1 MLKFC
6 YERKGAIS
14 VFLTM
19 ILLPVLLLGGLT
31 TDAARIYGSKVVISD
46 AGEMAMNAG
55 LAQYEDRL
63 HDEYGLLVMAK
74 DPESM
79 EAELGSYFEKSLNGK
94 GIPGAED
101 YGKVLDLVS
110 RQFDAINLEGSQI
123 YQSEAERQQIIE
135 YMKYRAPVCL
145 TELVLEKLDKLKDEL
160 KNTKE
165 VMEAVE
171 AQMDFGEKMEA
182 CQEAME
188 DAKLALDKLND
199 LVEGYPNQN
208 QIETELN
215 ATWED
220 YTIRVAR
227 CLLMLSA
234 ISHYTKADE
243 RGDAE
248 ASAKSY
254 IGAAAGVGS
263 GQPADDSGRFES
275 YLSCMY
281 YQAGEGKAGGLDKVL
296 KEHAKQ
302 EPDEESS
309 EYAAWKERMD
319 ELDELSE
326 DYSKAK
332 KSVEGYPN
340 ELRSIANSLI
350 TTHTDTLHDY
360 RDRAIEGM
368 KLAEEAYEKLETV
381 QKKLKEA
388 GEKWQVWSDRTE
400 EAGEGA
406 GDMKESVN
414 DYGKFFAEG
423 NPANDQNNLGLL
435 MEAVK
440 SNQIYFN
447 EMRDILNE
455 EQFFGLSIASRDRDM
470 QYKTGMGRADGVMG
484 ADVDQFSQIEDR
496 RQQEFVP
503 NYRHTTI
510 STSCPMER
518 IRNYDFYERLRE
530 YCNTESEDEGK
541 KNEVNGQLDQSKEA
555 GEAAASEEGY
565 PDYKWEMT
573 SSMPSVAL
581 GLVAAEDESAKAT
594 GLDGNV
600 NDKKGRKSAL
610 SSFKSSIQQASEYL
624 ESLTDFESFVKKNL
638 ENLYIAEYSM
648 QLFSY
653 YTVDKE
659 DGSARDAEDIIGISG
674 YKLSEHKPYKAEVEY
689 ILWGNTSSATNVRC
703 TVALIFAMRM
713 LFNSIFAFTNGK
725 IVGAAKEAAAAIA
738 GAAPYLI
745 PVVQVIVQL
754 AYAGI
759 ETANDMSKI
768 KNGYAVTI
776 VKSEESWTLFPFY
789 GDNTSEVAMD
799 YSEYLR
805 IFLNV
810 NMLLGK
816 GDIKLARIA
825 DCIQVN
831 TDFDILKGYTM
842 LAVEAKVAVKTTFMK
857 KVSDLTSSGWNQP
870 GNSYDVTYQSILG
883 Y

>member
-6 YERKGAIS
+6 YEKKGAIS
-14 VFLTM
+14 VFLTL

-55 LAQYEDRL
+55 LAQYENRL

-79 EAELGSYFEKSLNGK
+79 ESELKSYFEKSLNGT
-94 GIPGAED
+94 GVPGAES
-101 YGKVLDLVS
+101 YGRILDLVS

-123 YQSEAERQQIIE
+123 YRSEPERQQIIE
-135 YMKYRAPVCL
+135 YMKYRAPICL
-145 TELVLEKLDKLKDEL
+145 TELVLEKLDMLRD
-160 KNTKE
+160 TKK
-165 VMEAVE
+165 MTEAME
-171 AQMDFGEKMEA
+171 AQMDFGEAMEE
-182 CQEAME
+182 CQDAME
-188 DAKLALDKLND
+188 DAKTALDKLNN
-199 LVEGYPNQN
+199 LINGYPTQE
-208 QIETELN
+208 QIETELE
-215 ATWED
+215 TTEQE

-234 ISHYTKADE
+234 ISHYKKADD

-254 IGAAAGVGS
+254 IGAAGGVVS
-263 GQPADDSGRFES
+263 EQPADDSGRFES
-275 YLSCMY
+275 YMACMY
-281 YQAGEGKAGGLDKVL
+281 YQAGEGKAGGLNKVL
-296 KEHAKQ
+296 EEWEEQ

-309 EYAAWKERMD
+309 EYSDWKKRMD
-319 ELDELSE
+319 ELEELST

-340 ELRSIANSLI
+340 ELRSIANSII
-350 TTHTDTLHDY
+350 TTHTNTLHDY
-360 RDRAIEGM
+360 RDRAAEGE
-368 KLAEEAYEKLETV
+368 KLSQEAYSKLEKV
-381 QKKLKEA
+381 KKKL
-388 GEKWQVWSDRTE
+388 E
-400 EAGEGA
+400 EAGQKWQNWSNKTDALGEKA
-406 GDMKESVN
+406 GDMKKSVD
-414 DYGKFFAEG
+414 DYGRFFAEG
-423 NPANDQNNLGLL
+423 DSANDMNNLGLL

-440 SNQIYFN
+440 TNHLYFG
-447 EMRDILNE
+447 EMKDILNE
-455 EQFFGLSIASRDRDM
+455 EKFFGLSIASRDRDT
-470 QYKTGMGRADGVMG
+470 QYKTGLSHADGVINEEI
-484 ADVDQFSQIEDR
+484 DQFSYIEDR

-503 NYRHTTI
+503 NYQHTTI
-510 STSCPMER
+510 STAYVMER
-518 IRNYDFYERLRE
+518 IYNYPFYERLRE
-530 YCNTESEDEGK
+530 YCNTASEDEGK

-555 GEAAASEEGY
+555 GNKAASEDGY
-565 PDYKWEMT
+565 PTYQWEMNAT
-573 SSMPSVAL
+573 MPSVAL
-581 GLVAAEDESAKAT
+581 GLVVSEDSDSKVT

-600 NDKKGRKSAL
+600 NDKNGRKNAI
-610 SSFKSSIQQASEYL
+610 SSFKSSIQEA
-624 ESLTDFESFVKKNL
+624 TSFLNALDEIIAKNL

-659 DGSARDAEDIIGISG
+659 DGNARNAEDIIGISG
-674 YKLSEHKPYKAEVEY
+674 YKLSEHKPYRAEVEY
-689 ILWGNTSSATNVRC
+689 ILWGNTSSAANIRC
-703 TVALIFAMRM
+703 TVTMIFAVRM
-713 LFNSIFAFTNGK
+713 LFNSLFAFTN
-725 IVGAAKEAAAAIA
+725 AKVVQSATEAATLIA

-745 PVVQVIVQL
+745 PVVQVIIQL

-759 ETANDMSKI
+759 ETANDMDKL
-768 KNGYAVTI
+768 KNGYGVTI
-776 VKSEESWTLFPFY
+776 IKSDSSWATFPFNR
-789 GDNTSEVAMD
+789 DNTSGVTMD

-805 IFLNV
+805 LFLNI
-810 NMLLGK
+810 NMLAGK
-816 GDIKLARIA
+816 SNIKLARIA

-857 KVSDLTSSGWNQP
+857 KVSDLTSGGWNQS

>member
-1 MLKFC
+1 M
-6 YERKGAIS
+6 
-14 VFLTM
+14 
-19 ILLPVLLLGGLT
+19 
-31 TDAARIYGSKVVISD
+31 
-46 AGEMAMNAG
+46 
-55 LAQYEDRL
+55 Q
-63 HDEYGLLVMAK
+63 
-74 DPESM
+74 
-79 EAELGSYFEKSLNGK
+79 
-94 GIPGAED
+94 
-101 YGKVLDLVS
+101 
-110 RQFDAINLEGSQI
+110 
-123 YQSEAERQQIIE
+123 
-135 YMKYRAPVCL
+135 
-145 TELVLEKLDKLKDEL
+145 
-160 KNTKE
+160 KE
-165 VMEAVE
+165 
-171 AQMDFGEKMEA
+171 
-182 CQEAME
+182 
-188 DAKLALDKLND
+188 
-199 LVEGYPNQN
+199 
-208 QIETELN
+208 
-215 ATWED
+215 
-220 YTIRVAR
+220 
-227 CLLMLSA
+227 
-234 ISHYTKADE
+234 
-243 RGDAE
+243 
-248 ASAKSY
+248 
-254 IGAAAGVGS
+254 
-263 GQPADDSGRFES
+263 
-275 YLSCMY
+275 
-281 YQAGEGKAGGLDKVL
+281 
-296 KEHAKQ
+296 
-302 EPDEESS
+302 
-309 EYAAWKERMD
+309 
-319 ELDELSE
+319 
-326 DYSKAK
+326 
-332 KSVEGYPN
+332 
-340 ELRSIANSLI
+340 
-350 TTHTDTLHDY
+350 
-360 RDRAIEGM
+360 
-368 KLAEEAYEKLETV
+368 
-381 QKKLKEA
+381 LKEA
-388 GEKWQVWSDRTE
+388 GEKWQTWSDKTE
-400 EAGEGA
+400 AAGEKA
-406 GDMKESVN
+406 GDMKESVK

-455 EQFFGLSIASRDRDM
+455 EQFFGLSIASRDRDT
-470 QYKTGMGRADGVMG
+470 QYKTGMSRADGVMG

-518 IRNYDFYERLRE
+518 IYNYDFYERLRE
-530 YCNTESEDEGK
+530 YCNTASEDEGK

-565 PDYKWEMT
+565 PDYKWEMNA
-573 SSMPSVAL
+573 SMPSVAL
-581 GLVAAEDESAKAT
+581 GLVSAEDESAKAT

-610 SSFKSSIQQASEYL
+610 SSFKSSIQQAS
-624 ESLTDFESFVKKNL
+624 SFLNALDRLLADNL

-659 DGSARDAEDIIGISG
+659 NGSARNAEDIIGISG

-703 TVALIFAMRM
+703 TVATIFAIRM
-713 LFNSIFAFTNGK
+713 LFNSLFAFTNQK
-725 IVGAAKEAAAAIA
+725 IATTAKATAAAIA

-776 VKSEESWTLFPFY
+776 IKSDKSWATFPFN
-789 GDNTSEVAMD
+789 GNNTLEFGMD

-805 IFLNV
+805 LFLNI
-810 NMLLGK
+810 NMLAGK
-816 GDIKLARIA
+816 GDVKLARIA

-857 KVSDLTSSGWNQP
+857 KVSDLTSGGWNQP

>member
-6 YERKGAIS
+6 YEKKGAIS

-63 HDEYGLLVMAK
+63 HDEYGLLVMTEA
-74 DPESM
+74 PESM
-79 EAELGSYFEKSLNGK
+79 ESELKSYFEKSLNGT
-94 GIPGAED
+94 GIAGAEN
-101 YGKVLDLVS
+101 YGRVLDLVS

-123 YQSEAERQQIIE
+123 YRSEPERQQIIE

-145 TELVLEKLDKLKDEL
+145 TELILEKLDMLKD
-160 KNTKE
+160 TKK
-165 VMEAVE
+165 MTEAME
-171 AQMDFGEKMEA
+171 AQMDFGEKMEE
-182 CQEAME
+182 CQDAME
-188 DAKLALDKLND
+188 DAKIALDQLNN
-199 LVEGYPNQN
+199 LVNGYPTQT
-208 QIETELN
+208 QIETELE
-215 ATWED
+215 TTEQD
-220 YTIRVAR
+220 YKIRVAR

-234 ISHYTKADE
+234 ISHYTRADE

-254 IGAAAGVGS
+254 IGAAGGVVS
-263 GQPADDSGRFES
+263 EQPADDSGRFES
-275 YLSCMY
+275 YMSCMY

-296 KEHAKQ
+296 KEWREQ
-302 EPDEESS
+302 EPDDESS
-309 EYAAWKERMD
+309 EYSEWKKRMD
-319 ELDELSE
+319 ELEELSTN
-326 DYSKAK
+326 YGKAK
-332 KSVEGYPN
+332 NSVTGYPN

-360 RDRAIEGM
+360 RDRAAEGE
-368 KLAEEAYEKLETV
+368 KLAKEAYSRLEKV
-381 QKKLKEA
+381 KKKL
-388 GEKWQVWSDRTE
+388 E
-400 EAGEGA
+400 EAGQKWQTWSDKTDALGGKA
-406 GDMKESVN
+406 GEMKDSVD
-414 DYGKFFAEG
+414 DYGRFFAEG
-423 NPANDQNNLGLL
+423 DSANDMNNLGLL

-440 SNQIYFN
+440 TNQLYFG
-447 EMRDILNE
+447 EMKDILNE
-455 EQFFGLSIASRDRDM
+455 EKFFGLSIASRDRDS
-470 QYKTGMGRADGVMG
+470 QYKTGLNHADGVIN
-484 ADVDQFSQIEDR
+484 DEIDQYSQIEDR

-503 NYRHTTI
+503 NYQHTTI
-510 STSCPMER
+510 STSCVMER
-518 IRNYDFYERLRE
+518 IYNYPFYERLRE
-530 YCNTESEDEGK
+530 YCNTASEDEGK
-541 KNEVNGQLDQSKEA
+541 KNEVNGQLEQSKEA
-555 GEAAASEEGY
+555 GNKAASEDGY
-565 PDYKWEMT
+565 PAYQWEMNA
-573 SSMPSVAL
+573 SMPSVAL
-581 GLVAAEDESAKAT
+581 GLVAAEDSGSGAT
-594 GLDGNV
+594 GVGGSVSN
-600 NDKKGRKSAL
+600 KFGRKSAI
-610 SSFKSSIQQASEYL
+610 SSFKSSIKKAS
-624 ESLTDFESFVKKNL
+624 SFLDALDRIIADNL

-659 DGSARDAEDIIGISG
+659 DGNVRNAEDIIGISG

-689 ILWGNTSSATNVRC
+689 ILWGNTSSATNIRC
-703 TVALIFAMRM
+703 TVAMIFAVRM
-713 LFNSIFAFTNGK
+713 LFNSLFSFTNAT
-725 IVGAAKEAAAAIA
+725 VVQSAAESAALIA

-745 PVVQVIVQL
+745 PVVQVIIQL

-759 ETANDMSKI
+759 ETANDMDKL
-768 KNGYAVTI
+768 KNGYGVTI
-776 VKSEESWTLFPFY
+776 LKSDQSWATFPFNR
-789 GDNTSEVAMD
+789 DNTSGVTMD

-805 IFLNV
+805 LFLNI
-810 NMLLGK
+810 NMLGGK

-857 KVSDLTSSGWNQP
+857 KVSDLTSGGWNQP

>member
-6 YERKGAIS
+6 YEKKGAIS
-14 VFLTM
+14 VFLTI

-31 TDAARIYGSKVVISD
+31 TDAARIYGAKVVISD

-55 LAQYEDRL
+55 LAQYENRL

-94 GIPGAED
+94 GVPGAED

-110 RQFDAINLEGSQI
+110 RQFDAVNLEGSQI
-123 YQSEAERQQIIE
+123 YQSEAERQQIVE

-145 TELVLEKLDKLKDEL
+145 TELILKKLDMLKD
-160 KNTKE
+160 TKK
-165 VMEAVE
+165 VTEAME
-171 AQMDFGEKMEA
+171 AQMDFGEKMED
-182 CQEAME
+182 CQDAME
-188 DAKLALDKLND
+188 DAKLALDRLND
-199 LVEGYPNQN
+199 LINGYPDQN
-208 QIETELN
+208 QIEAELH
-215 ATWED
+215 AAEED

-275 YLSCMY
+275 YLNCMY

-296 KEHAKQ
+296 KEHAEQ
-302 EPDEESS
+302 EPDEDSS
-309 EYAAWKERMD
+309 EYAAWKERME

-340 ELRSIANSLI
+340 ELRSIASSLI

-360 RDRAIEGM
+360 RDRAIEGK
-368 KLAEEAYEKLETV
+368 KLSDEAYKKLEKV
-381 QKKLKEA
+381 QKELKEA
-388 GEKWQVWSDRTE
+388 GEKWQTWSDKTE
-400 EAGEGA
+400 AAGEKA
-406 GDMKESVN
+406 GDMKESVK

-455 EQFFGLSIASRDRDM
+455 EQFFGLSIASRDRDT
-470 QYKTGMGRADGVMG
+470 QYKTGMSRADGVMG

-518 IRNYDFYERLRE
+518 IYNYDFYERLRE
-530 YCNTESEDEGK
+530 YCNTASEDEGK

-565 PDYKWEMT
+565 PDYKWEMNA
-573 SSMPSVAL
+573 SMPSVAL
-581 GLVAAEDESAKAT
+581 GLVSAEDESAKAT

-610 SSFKSSIQQASEYL
+610 SSFKSSIQQAS
-624 ESLTDFESFVKKNL
+624 SFLNALDRLLADNL

-659 DGSARDAEDIIGISG
+659 NGSAECGGYHRDQRLQA
-674 YKLSEHKPYKAEVEY
+674 
-689 ILWGNTSSATNVRC
+689 
-703 TVALIFAMRM
+703 
-713 LFNSIFAFTNGK
+713 
-725 IVGAAKEAAAAIA
+725 VGA
-738 GAAPYLI
+738 
-745 PVVQVIVQL
+745 Q
-754 AYAGI
+754 
-759 ETANDMSKI
+759 
-768 KNGYAVTI
+768 AV
-776 VKSEESWTLFPFY
+776 
-789 GDNTSEVAMD
+789 
-799 YSEYLR
+799 
-805 IFLNV
+805 
-810 NMLLGK
+810 
-816 GDIKLARIA
+816 
-825 DCIQVN
+825 
-831 TDFDILKGYTM
+831 
-842 LAVEAKVAVKTTFMK
+842 
-857 KVSDLTSSGWNQP
+857 
-870 GNSYDVTYQSILG
+870 
-883 Y
+883 

>member
-31 TDAARIYGSKVVISD
+31 TDAARIYGAKVVISD

-79 EAELGSYFEKSLNGK
+79 ESELSSYFEKSLSGK
-94 GIPGAED
+94 GVPGAEN
-101 YGKVLDLVS
+101 YGKVLELVS
-110 RQFDAINLEGSQI
+110 RQFEAVNLEGSQI

-145 TELVLEKLDKLKDEL
+145 TELIIDKLGMLKD
-160 KNTKE
+160 TKK
-165 VMEAVE
+165 VTEAME
-171 AQMDFGEKMEA
+171 AQMDFGEKMED
-182 CQEAME
+182 CQDAME
-188 DAKLALDKLND
+188 DAKLALDRLND
-199 LVEGYPNQN
+199 LINGYPDQN
-208 QIETELN
+208 QIEAELHATE
-215 ATWED
+215 ED

-248 ASAKSY
+248 KSAESY
-254 IGAAAGVGS
+254 IGASGGVKN

-275 YLSCMY
+275 YLDCMY
-281 YQAGEGKAGGLDKVL
+281 YQAGEGKAGGLAKVL
-296 KEHAKQ
+296 EEHAAQ

-309 EYAAWKERMD
+309 AYAEWKERMD
-319 ELDELSE
+319 KLEKLST
-326 DYSKAK
+326 DYSNAK

-360 RDRAIEGM
+360 RDRAVEG
-368 KLAEEAYEKLETV
+368 KRLAEEAYKKLEKV
-381 QKKLKEA
+381 QKELKEA
-388 GEKWQVWSDRTE
+388 GEKWQTWSDKTE
-400 EAGEGA
+400 AAGEKA
-406 GDMKESVN
+406 GDMKESVK

-455 EQFFGLSIASRDRDM
+455 EQFFGLSIASRDRDT
-470 QYKTGMGRADGVMG
+470 QYKTGMGRADGVTG

-518 IRNYDFYERLRE
+518 IYNYDFYERLRE
-530 YCNTESEDEGK
+530 YCNTASEDEEK
-541 KNEVNGQLDQSKEA
+541 KNEVNGQLNQSKEA
-555 GEAAASEEGY
+555 AKEADSETGY
-565 PDYKWEMT
+565 PDHKWEMT
-573 SSMPSVAL
+573 SSMPSVKL
-581 GLVAAEDESAKAT
+581 GFAKPEDGSGDAAS
-594 GLDGNV
+594 LDGNV
-600 NDKKGRKSAL
+600 SDKKGRKSAL
-610 SSFKSSIQQASEYL
+610 SSFKSSIKQASSFLGALDEL
-624 ESLTDFESFVKKNL
+624 LTKNL
-638 ENLYIAEYSM
+638 ENLYIAEYAM

-659 DGSARDAEDIIGISG
+659 DGSPRNAEDIIGISG
-674 YKLSEHKPYKAEVEY
+674 YKLSDHKMYRAEVEY
-689 ILWGNTSSATNVRC
+689 ILWGNTSSAANIRY
-703 TVALIFAMRM
+703 TVATIFAIRM
-713 LFNSIFAFTNGK
+713 LFNSLFAFTNQN
-725 IVGAAKEAAAAIA
+725 ISATAKATATAIA

-745 PVVQVIVQL
+745 PVVQVIIQL

-768 KNGYAVTI
+768 KNGYSVTI
-776 VKSEESWTLFPFY
+776 IKSDKSWATAPFN
-789 GDNTSEVAMD
+789 GDNTLEFGMD

-805 IFLNV
+805 LFLNI
-810 NMLLGK
+810 NMMSGK

-831 TDFDILKGYTM
+831 TDFDILNGYTM

-857 KVSDLTSSGWNQP
+857 KVSDLTSGGWNQP

>member
-6 YERKGAIS
+6 YEKKGAIS
-14 VFLTM
+14 VFLTI

-31 TDAARIYGSKVVISD
+31 TDAARIYGAKVVISD

-55 LAQYEDRL
+55 LAQYENRL

-94 GIPGAED
+94 GVPGAED

-110 RQFDAINLEGSQI
+110 RQFDAVNLEGSQI
-123 YQSEAERQQIIE
+123 YQSEAERQQIVE

-145 TELVLEKLDKLKDEL
+145 TELILKKLDMLKD
-160 KNTKE
+160 TKK
-165 VMEAVE
+165 VTEAME
-171 AQMDFGEKMEA
+171 AQMDFGEKMED
-182 CQEAME
+182 CQDAME
-188 DAKLALDKLND
+188 DAKLALDRLND
-199 LVEGYPNQN
+199 LINGYPDQN
-208 QIETELN
+208 QIEAELH
-215 ATWED
+215 AAEED

-275 YLSCMY
+275 YLNCMY

-296 KEHAKQ
+296 KEHAEQ
-302 EPDEESS
+302 EPDEDSS
-309 EYAAWKERMD
+309 EYAAWKERME

-340 ELRSIANSLI
+340 ELRSIASSLI

-360 RDRAIEGM
+360 RDRAIEGK
-368 KLAEEAYEKLETV
+368 KLSDEAYKKLEKV
-381 QKKLKEA
+381 QKELKEA
-388 GEKWQVWSDRTE
+388 GEKWQTWSDKTE
-400 EAGEGA
+400 AAGEKA
-406 GDMKESVN
+406 GDMKESVK

-455 EQFFGLSIASRDRDM
+455 EQFFGLSIASRDRDT
-470 QYKTGMGRADGVMG
+470 QYKTGMSRADGVMG

-518 IRNYDFYERLRE
+518 IYNYDFYERLRE
-530 YCNTESEDEGK
+530 YCNTASEDEGK

-565 PDYKWEMT
+565 PDYKWEMNA
-573 SSMPSVAL
+573 SMPSVAL
-581 GLVAAEDESAKAT
+581 GLVSAEDESAKAT

-610 SSFKSSIQQASEYL
+610 SSFKSSIQQAS
-624 ESLTDFESFVKKNL
+624 SFLNALDRLLADNL

-659 DGSARDAEDIIGISG
+659 NGSARNAEDIIGISG

-703 TVALIFAMRM
+703 TVATIFVIRM
-713 LFNSIFAFTNGK
+713 LFNSLFAFTNQK
-725 IVGAAKEAAAAIA
+725 IATTAKATAAAIA

-776 VKSEESWTLFPFY
+776 IKSDKSWATFPFN
-789 GDNTSEVAMD
+789 GNNTLEFGMD

-805 IFLNV
+805 LFLNI
-810 NMLLGK
+810 NMLAGK
-816 GDIKLARIA
+816 GDVKLARIA

-857 KVSDLTSSGWNQP
+857 KVSDLTSGGWNQP